1 MLDQLVESKN
11 NLRESKSRGGILLTT
26 SVLVVGLCFSAV
38 VWSLYA
44 KELGMG
50 SENFELANLV
60 APIPIPEKAPPAQ
73 IEKQAK
79 PEQSRKMKSVEI
91 TRQTNMA
98 RVDELQSV
106 PDKIS
111 VTPNTQKSRPKG
123 FFKLS
128 NDIETGNEVSYSN
141 SEDGKAGKEV
151 GVGISEQPLQIENTE
166 KTKVPPPPVQIKKP
180 AAEPIEKTKSIV
192 TTGGVVNG
200 KATFLPKPAYTA
212 AARAVKAGGEVNVQ
226 VMIDETGNV
235 VSAKAVNGHPMLKT
249 ESEKAARNAK
259 FSPTFL
265 SKQPVKVSGIIVYR
279 FSMN

>member
-11 NLRESKSRGGILLTT
+11 NTSENKSRGGILLTT

-38 VWSLYA
+38 VWSLFA
-44 KELGMG
+44 KDLKMG
-50 SENFELANLV
+50 SETFELSNLV

-79 PEQSRKMKSVEI
+79 PEQSQKMKSSEI

-98 RVDELQSV
+98 SIDELQSA

-111 VTPNTQKSRPKG
+111 VIPNTQKSRPQG

-128 NDIETGNEVSYSN
+128 SGPETDGQVSNSN
-141 SEDGKAGKEV
+141 SENGRAGKET
-151 GVGISEQPLQIENTE
+151 GVGLSDQPSQVENTE
-166 KTKVPPPPVQIKKP
+166 KAKLPPPPEIKKP
-180 AAEPIEKTKSIV
+180 SAEPAAKTKTIV
-192 TTGGVVNG
+192 VSRGVING
-200 KATFLPKPAYTA
+200 KATYLPKPVYSA

-226 VMIDETGNV
+226 VVIDETGNV
-235 VSAKAVNGHPMLKT
+235 ISAKAVSGHPLLKT
-249 ESEKAARNAK
+249 EAEKAARNAK

-265 SKQPVKVSGIIVYR
+265 SEQAVKVSGIIIYK